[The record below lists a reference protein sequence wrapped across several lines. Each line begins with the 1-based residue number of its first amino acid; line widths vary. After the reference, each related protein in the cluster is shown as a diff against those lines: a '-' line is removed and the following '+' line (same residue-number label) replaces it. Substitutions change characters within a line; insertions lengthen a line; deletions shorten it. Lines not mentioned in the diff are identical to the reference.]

1 MAIKHST
8 TATVPDDG
16 SSEIGTDEW
25 NANHTIE
32 NNTINDDMITS
43 HTTSKITVPKANV
56 TGAPTGDFVGTS
68 DTQTLTNKTLTNPT
82 LGASYLDMNQI
93 TIPSDPSAGTGRL
106 YVKQIDANNE
116 GLFMKIKQGGNIV
129 EVQIL

>member
-32 NNTINDDMITS
+32 NNTIDDNMIAS

-68 DTQTLTNKTLTNPT
+68 DTQTLTNKT
-82 LGASYLDMNQI
+82 
-93 TIPSDPSAGTGRL
+93 
-106 YVKQIDANNE
+106 IDANNNTISN
-116 GLFMKIKQGGNIV
+116 LAIV
-129 EVQIL
+129 AGPRPLIFNVLAKCSMSFATFSPQCGFLQYRR